1 MYAKCD
7 NFPDM
12 QIKNLTHS
20 ALLSQAAS
28 EWTEEHKQNKQYYNI
43 FLNRDTLINIQKYSF
58 YTVEGFIMLKGNQSQ
73 ALNLHTV

>member
-1 MYAKCD
+1 
-7 NFPDM
+7 M

-58 YTVEGFIMLKGNQSQ
+58 YTVE
-73 ALNLHTV
+73 